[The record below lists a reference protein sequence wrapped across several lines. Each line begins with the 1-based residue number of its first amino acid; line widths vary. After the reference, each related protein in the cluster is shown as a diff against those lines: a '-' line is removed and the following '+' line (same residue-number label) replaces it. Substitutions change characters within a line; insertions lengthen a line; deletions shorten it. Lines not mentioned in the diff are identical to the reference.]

1 MKISFEN
8 LNTINKH
15 NIDCALL
22 MVHLIMYSAS
32 VEPVDVPWFDI
43 FSERLEESTEVN

>member
-1 MKISFEN
+1 MKMNYKS

-22 MVHLIMYSAS
+22 MVHLIMYSAC
-32 VEPVDVPWFDI
+32 VPPNEVPWFEI
-43 FSERLEESTEVN
+43 FVDRLKKEKDFN